1 MNVSHVLDTDVCI
14 EVLRRRDRR
23 LLARLAAAPGV
34 AVSAITLA
42 ELDFGARRSA
52 DPVANLIAVE
62 TFTALVVPLP
72 FDGAAAREA
81 GKVRSEL
88 ARIGRPIGPFDV
100 LIAGHALSVD
110 LPLVTRNG
118 REFRR
123 VPDLVVERW

>member
-1 MNVSHVLDTDVCI
+1 VNVSHVLDTDVCI

-52 DPVANLIAVE
+52 DPAANLVAVE